1 MGRVLLAVAV
11 LVLAAGSVQAATTID
26 FESGFSDQQAVGTVV
41 VADNSLTFTVGD
53 SLAARGPAYVAEV
66 GGPKT
71 AFVGYGGGIDTT
83 EDLGV
88 SGDFFLTDEELVSQ
102 SFSKNYY
109 IEFARA
115 VSSLSL
121 DLYDFCGDAGG
132 GAGAMATLTAY
143 SDSFATSVGTDTYT
157 VPTPLPNE
165 GNIVSLAVAG
175 DLRIVSASVTFSTAD
190 TGTGIDNIQFS
201 TIPAPA
207 AVVLASMGAGLVG
220 WLRRRRSL

>member
-1 MGRVLLAVAV
+1 MQRILSSVAV
-11 LVLAAGSVQAATTID
+11 VVLAAGSAHAASTID
-26 FESGFSDQQAVGTVV
+26 FESGFSDQQAVGTVAL
-41 VADNSLTFTVGD
+41 ADNSVTFSVGD
-53 SLAARGPAYVAEV
+53 SLAVRGPAYVAEV
-66 GGPKT
+66 GGQKT
-71 AFVGYGGGIDTT
+71 AFVGYGGGIDTP

-88 SGDFFLTDEELVSQ
+88 SGDFFLTDEEFVSD

-109 IEFARA
+109 IEFERA
-115 VSSLSL
+115 VSLLSL

-132 GAGAMATLTAY
+132 GAGSMVTLTAY
-143 SDSFATSVGTDTYT
+143 SDSFSTSAGTDTYT

-175 DLRIVSASVTFSTAD
+175 DPHILSASVTFSTAD

-207 AVVLASMGAGLVG
+207 AAVLASLGAGLVG
-220 WLRRRRSL
+220 WLRRRKTL